1 MDRIKNTNEIE
12 VRIRTFY
19 KEQIIKLDID
29 NDKFKE
35 SEKILDELLYIY
47 NGEFKQWVERHKKMI
62 SALKSSTYLESKG

>member
-47 NGEFKQWVERHKKMI
+47 NGEFKQWVERNKKMI